1 LFGGYDI
8 KKITKVSKYKRLL
21 LGRPI
26 FKHTPFNVT
35 IDLFIFNNKADQI
48 RRLRNVMLRRFA
60 YKYMYSLYVDVYKK
74 VNETLNRP
82 RFFYINIIEPTV
94 FPYYSQV
101 VKSYEE

>member
-1 LFGGYDI
+1 M
-8 KKITKVSKYKRLL
+8 L

-35 IDLFIFNNKADQI
+35 IDLFIFNNKTDQI
-48 RRLRNVMLRRFA
+48 RKLRNLMLRRFA
-60 YKYMYSLYVDVYKK
+60 YKYMYSLYADVYKK

-82 RFFYINIIEPTV
+82 RFFYINIIEPSV
-94 FPYYSQV
+94 FPYYSKV